1 MKKINIDFTDSTVG
15 NLGRAGEHNNT
26 EIIFALSP
34 ELAKCDFL
42 TAEIGTAAGD
52 KVPVEGTYNE
62 ENNTFSILLTNQLTA
77 EGKISLQL
85 VGYVTDS
92 ETAEPQSI
100 AKSPIVSGFITEGI
114 NGVETA
120 AESNPNLLARIW
132 AKIRE
137 WADKIH
143 THENYWTLTDFYCE
157 ASELEADNEFPTLP
171 DYVGVDR
178 PTFRGNHL
186 RYSSDGG
193 VIRKVEEKGDGDD
206 KFLRL
211 WFDKGVVDTL
221 FDVPDFI
228 DIPVKLVS
236 EKVEEIVGPGLIS
249 NSLGLELDLGLNSA
263 GGTGGGLTPEQAA
276 QLAANTAARHEHDNK
291 DVLDSIGLDENTG
304 RVLVNDDGLLTESD
318 LGSIISRDEFSDFSN
333 SIDEGFANF
342 QEQLDITNAELYNTT
357 EYSLYRILNL
367 SGREHHILPNT
378 FYDFGKAE
386 TLTITFVPTEFL
398 EHFLNEYTFT
408 FISGETPTVLTLPD
422 TVKWANELTIEANK
436 RYEISIIDNIGLW
449 CAVEVSV

>member
-85 VGYVTDS
+85 VGYVTDP
-92 ETAEPQSI
+92 ETAEPQII
-100 AKSPIVSGFITEGI
+100 AKSPVVSGFITEGI

-132 AKIRE
+132 TKIRE

-143 THENYWTLTDFYCE
+143 THDNYWTLTDFYCE
-157 ASELEADNEFPTLP
+157 ASELEADNEFPILP

-178 PTFRGNHL
+178 PTFRGNYL

-211 WFDKGVVDTL
+211 WFDKGVLDTL

-228 DIPVKLVS
+228 DIPVKLVN
-236 EKVEEIVGPGLIS
+236 EKVEEIVGPGLVS
-249 NSLGLELDLGLNSA
+249 NSTGLELDLGVGSS
-263 GGTGGGLTPEQAA
+263 GEGGGLTPEQAA
-276 QLAANTAARHEHDNK
+276 QLAANTAAKHEHQNK
-291 DVLDSIGLDENTG
+291 EFLDSLTPHTYVKADDYSNDASAFDVRISNNTMLAESALKIRTEN
-304 RVLVNDDGLLTESD
+304 S
-318 LGSIISRDEFSDFSN
+318 
-333 SIDEGFANF
+333 EGTQTLAP
-342 QEQLDITNAELYNTT
+342 DRY
-357 EYSLYRILNL
+357 
-367 SGREHHILPNT
+367 
-378 FYDFGKAE
+378 YDFGKAE
-386 TLTITFVPTEFL
+386 SLTLDFEINDELSVYR
-398 EHFLNEYTFT
+398 NEYSFTFT
-408 FISGETPTVLTLPD
+408 SSITPTVLTLPD

-436 RYEISIIDNIGLW
+436 RYEISIVDNIGLW